1 VTVEGTL
8 GLVILIVIIAL
19 PRYLKHQ
26 KEAEKKRQM
35 EEWRRS
41 DPTGY
46 LQMLQIEHEER
57 MMEHDRRRLAADRLK
72 VGVGVGS
79 FILKLLT
86 KR

>member
-1 VTVEGTL
+1 VEGTF

-19 PRYLKHQ
+19 PRYLKWQ
-26 KEAEKKRQM
+26 KECEEKRQM

-41 DPTGY
+41 NPDAY
-46 LQMLQIEHEER
+46 ARMRQIEHEER
-57 MMEHDRRRLAADRLK
+57 MMEHDRRRQHHDRVK
-72 VGVGVGS
+72 MGVGVGS